1 MAQKP
6 RVKAPSQRSAP
17 SSSAD
22 GGTRRILYVVAAAG
36 AALLAIGAVVAFAGF
51 GGGKDPR
58 GALEAAGCTLVSYP
72 GVSRDHIDDPTARPK
87 SWNSFPPTSG
97 PHFVTPAVYGF
108 YDEPVELARV
118 LHGLEHGGVFMEV
131 AERYFR
137 RALDLAAAGSSQR
150 ATALAKL
157 AAVLQT
163 RGQFDEAVASLEEAI
178 PELLASDEKSAGVA
192 MGYRFQFVTLA
203 GFHAVCASM
212 FDLARGYAERGM
224 SAYVDLQEHE
234 FALEEKGYTAT
245 RHQREVG
252 AGYFDAVLEAVTG
265 GESSTLALKGSTE
278 EAQFIQI
285 GRAHV

>member
-118 LHGLEHGGVFMEV
+118 LHGLEHGGVFMLYGPKAPAGTSEALRKIYDRDPRGFVV
-131 AERYFR
+131 APLPELGKTIALGAWTSESTGGSEFGTGHLAKCTKVDADAFNQFVDAYRGR
-137 RALDLAAAGSSQR
+137 GPEGTPLDLLR
-150 ATALAKL
+150 
-157 AAVLQT
+157 
-163 RGQFDEAVASLEEAI
+163 
-178 PELLASDEKSAGVA
+178 P
-192 MGYRFQFVTLA
+192 
-203 GFHAVCASM
+203 
-212 FDLARGYAERGM
+212 
-224 SAYVDLQEHE
+224 
-234 FALEEKGYTAT
+234 
-245 RHQREVG
+245 
-252 AGYFDAVLEAVTG
+252 
-265 GESSTLALKGSTE
+265 GST
-278 EAQFIQI
+278 
-285 GRAHV
+285 